1 MLPNEPF
8 CYTDLQYLTVPLPTE
23 IAALR
28 ENADFAGEVR
38 RIDKLLP
45 RVTDTVMHKRLLLER
60 FIADGLSK
68 DYRIGFDEMLSLL
81 RQHHP
86 YMTAAHLY
94 AILDMGFADVV
105 YRAGGVHFEN
115 DAEANILSQCDTYL
129 RQIADPSYVPQPD
142 YRITENHIAD
152 LQKYG
157 KVQIRYTVREAIRA
171 NLVREGK
178 TLRVWLPYPAV
189 TPELSDIRTLSSSH
203 PVRIDDHVL
212 RCAYMELSDYHG
224 ETAEITLSFVNT
236 ARYREIAP
244 ELVDAVQPDMPEYLC
259 EQLPHIQFSPYL
271 RMLEAEITG
280 HHKNPL
286 IRARRIYDYITK
298 NVRYSFMRQY
308 RYFDNIPTY
317 CAVNHR
323 GDCGVQALLFITL
336 ARISG
341 IPARWQS
348 GNSVKPALSGKSG
361 GHIGSHDW
369 AQFYIAPFGWLQC
382 DPSVGGGAYQCGKEA
397 IWDFYFCHADAFRY
411 ICATAFQT
419 DLSPA
424 KTYMRLDPYDNQSG
438 EAEYTDAYLDPD
450 DVTCC
455 KELLE
460 TEVSYGAREG

>member
-1 MLPNEPF
+1 
-8 CYTDLQYLTVPLPTE
+8 
-23 IAALR
+23 
-28 ENADFAGEVR
+28 
-38 RIDKLLP
+38 
-45 RVTDTVMHKRLLLER
+45 
-60 FIADGLSK
+60 
-68 DYRIGFDEMLSLL
+68 
-81 RQHHP
+81 
-86 YMTAAHLY
+86 
-94 AILDMGFADVV
+94 
-105 YRAGGVHFEN
+105 
-115 DAEANILSQCDTYL
+115 
-129 RQIADPSYVPQPD
+129 
-142 YRITENHIAD
+142 
-152 LQKYG
+152 
-157 KVQIRYTVREAIRA
+157 
-171 NLVREGK
+171 
-178 TLRVWLPYPAV
+178 
-189 TPELSDIRTLSSSH
+189 
-203 PVRIDDHVL
+203 
-212 RCAYMELSDYHG
+212 
-224 ETAEITLSFVNT
+224 
-236 ARYREIAP
+236 
-244 ELVDAVQPDMPEYLC
+244 
-259 EQLPHIQFSPYL
+259 
-271 RMLEAEITG
+271 MLEAEITG

-286 IRARRIYDYITK
+286 VRARRIYDYITK

-397 IWDFYFCHADAFRY
+397 IWDFYFCHTDAFRY

-450 DVTCC
+450 DVTCR